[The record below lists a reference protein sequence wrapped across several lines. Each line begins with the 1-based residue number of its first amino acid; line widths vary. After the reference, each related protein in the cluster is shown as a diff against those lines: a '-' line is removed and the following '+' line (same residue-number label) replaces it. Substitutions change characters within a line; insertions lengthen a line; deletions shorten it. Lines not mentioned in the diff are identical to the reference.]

1 MFIRR
6 VVAIFAVIAVVA
18 SLPLGA
24 QDEDKKDKSA
34 LTKDE
39 QQDAR
44 VLVGLAD
51 SMGEALPSE
60 FPVTWRQNHFVKAQ
74 NGQTFIPFTLEIDPT
89 SLSSPGVVLYVRAV
103 KKGVAAPPPEG
114 GDKKSDE
121 MDEMM
126 VEHPWDDIEFLD
138 VPADGL
144 VARGLALSGGEY
156 ELFVGVKE
164 LSTENEE
171 EIKKTSVFRRDLSV
185 PDFTKPEL
193 AISSI
198 IVADGIEAVEPL
210 APEVQRANP
219 YTFVTMKVTPS
230 LDSNYQKTSELT
242 LLFWVYGVQ
251 PDALQKPDV
260 QIDYSF
266 HQKLPEGEKYFNK
279 TAPQVLNATSAML
292 PAEFDLSA
300 GHLVPGMLNVP
311 LASFPPGDYRCEV
324 RVTDKL
330 SGKSLTQNVA
340 FNVAG

>member
-1 MFIRR
+1 
-6 VVAIFAVIAVVA
+6 
-18 SLPLGA
+18 
-24 QDEDKKDKSA
+24 
-34 LTKDE
+34 
-39 QQDAR
+39 
-44 VLVGLAD
+44 
-51 SMGEALPSE
+51 LPSS
-60 FPVTWRQNHFVKAQ
+60 A
-74 NGQTFIPFTLEIDPT
+74 
-89 SLSSPGVVLYVRAV
+89 VVLYVRAV

-114 GDKKSDE
+114 DDKKGDE
-121 MDEMM
+121 MV
-126 VEHPWDDIEFLD
+126 VEYPWDNLEFLD

-198 IVADGIEAVEPL
+198 IVADGMEGVEAL
-210 APEVQRANP
+210 APEAQRANP
-219 YTFVTMKVTPS
+219 YTFVTIKVTPS
-230 LDSNYQKTSELT
+230 LDSKYQQTSALT
-242 LLFWVYGVQ
+242 LLFWVYGVT
-251 PDALQKPDV
+251 PDAMQKPDV
-260 QIDYSF
+260 QIDFSF

-279 TAPQVLNATSAML
+279 TAPQVLNATSPML
-292 PAEFDLSA
+292 PAGFDLSA
-300 GHLVPGMLNVP
+300 GHLVPGMLNMP
-311 LASFPPGDYRCEV
+311 LGSFPPGDYRCEV

>member
-6 VVAIFAVIAVVA
+6 VTALCAAIAVVA

-24 QDEDKKDKSA
+24 QDEDKKDTPSLSKA
-34 LTKDE
+34 E

-44 VLVGLAD
+44 VLIDLAD

-60 FPVTWRQNHFVKAQ
+60 FPLTWRQNHFVKAQ
-74 NGQTFIPFTLEIDPT
+74 NGQTFIPFTLQLDPT
-89 SLSSPGVVLYVRAV
+89 SLPSSAVVLYVRAV

-114 GDKKSDE
+114 DDKKGDE
-121 MDEMM
+121 MV
-126 VEHPWDDIEFLD
+126 VEYPWDNLEFLD

-198 IVADGIEAVEPL
+198 IVADGMEGVEAL
-210 APEVQRANP
+210 APEAQRANP
-219 YTFVTMKVTPS
+219 YTFVTIKVTPS
-230 LDSNYQKTSELT
+230 LDSKYQQTSALT
-242 LLFWVYGVQ
+242 LLFWVYGVT
-251 PDALQKPDV
+251 PDAMQKPDV
-260 QIDYSF
+260 QIDFSF

-279 TAPQVLNATSAML
+279 TAPQVLNATSPML
-292 PAEFDLSA
+292 PAGFDLSA
-300 GHLVPGMLNVP
+300 GHLVPGMLNMP
-311 LASFPPGDYRCEV
+311 LGSFPPGDYRCEV

>member
-6 VVAIFAVIAVVA
+6 VTALCAAIAVVA

-24 QDEDKKDKSA
+24 QDEDKKDTPSLSKA
-34 LTKDE
+34 E

-44 VLVGLAD
+44 VLIDLAD

-60 FPVTWRQNHFVKAQ
+60 FPLTWRQNHFVKAQ
-74 NGQTFIPFTLEIDPT
+74 NGQTFIPFTLQLDPT
-89 SLSSPGVVLYVRAV
+89 SLPSSAVVLYVRAV

-114 GDKKSDE
+114 DDKKG
-121 MDEMM
+121 DEMM
-126 VEHPWDDIEFLD
+126 VEYPWDDLEFLD

-144 VARGLALSGGEY
+144 VARGLALTGGEY

-164 LSTENEE
+164 LSTENQE

-198 IVADGIEAVEPL
+198 IVAAAIEGVEAL
-210 APEVQRANP
+210 DPEAQRANP
-219 YTFVTMKVTPS
+219 YTFLTMKVTPS
-230 LDSNYQKTSELT
+230 LDNNYQKTSTLT
-242 LLFWVYGVQ
+242 LLFWVYGVT

-279 TAPQVLNATSAML
+279 TAPQVLNATSAL

-300 GHLVPGMLNVP
+300 GHLVPGMLNIP

>member
-6 VVAIFAVIAVVA
+6 VTALCAAIAVVA

-24 QDEDKKDKSA
+24 QDEDKKDTPSLSKA
-34 LTKDE
+34 E

-44 VLVGLAD
+44 VLIDLAD

-60 FPVTWRQNHFVKAQ
+60 FPLTWRQNHFVMAQ
-74 NGQTFIPFTLEIDPT
+74 NGQTFIPFTLQLDPT
-89 SLSSPGVVLYVRAV
+89 FLPSSAVVLYVRAV

-114 GDKKSDE
+114 DDKKG
-121 MDEMM
+121 DEMM
-126 VEHPWDDIEFLD
+126 VEYPWDNLEFLD

-198 IVADGIEAVEPL
+198 IVADGMEGVEAL
-210 APEVQRANP
+210 APEAQRANP
-219 YTFVTMKVTPS
+219 YTFVTIKVTPS
-230 LDSNYQKTSELT
+230 LDSKYQQTSALT
-242 LLFWVYGVQ
+242 LLFWVYGVT
-251 PDALQKPDV
+251 PDAMQKPDV
-260 QIDYSF
+260 QIDFSF

-279 TAPQVLNATSAML
+279 TAPQVLNATSPML
-292 PAEFDLSA
+292 PAGFDLSA
-300 GHLVPGMLNVP
+300 GHLVPGMLNMP
-311 LASFPPGDYRCEV
+311 LGSFPPGDYRCEV

>member
-6 VVAIFAVIAVVA
+6 VTALCAAIAVVA

-24 QDEDKKDKSA
+24 QDEDKKDTPSLSKA
-34 LTKDE
+34 E

-44 VLVGLAD
+44 VLIDLAD

-60 FPVTWRQNHFVKAQ
+60 FPLTWRQNHFVMAQ
-74 NGQTFIPFTLEIDPT
+74 NGQTFIPFTLQLDPT
-89 SLSSPGVVLYVRAV
+89 FLPSSAVVLYVRAV

-114 GDKKSDE
+114 DDKKG
-121 MDEMM
+121 DEMM
-126 VEHPWDDIEFLD
+126 VEYPWDNLEFLD

-198 IVADGIEAVEPL
+198 IVADGMEGVEAL
-210 APEVQRANP
+210 APEAQRANP
-219 YTFVTMKVTPS
+219 YTFVTIKVTPS
-230 LDSNYQKTSELT
+230 LDSKYQQTSALT
-242 LLFWVYGVQ
+242 LLFWVYGVT
-251 PDALQKPDV
+251 PDAMQKPDV
-260 QIDYSF
+260 QIDFSF

-279 TAPQVLNATSAML
+279 TAPQVLNATSQML
-292 PAEFDLSA
+292 PAGFDLSA
-300 GHLVPGMLNVP
+300 GHLVPGMLNMP
-311 LASFPPGDYRCEV
+311 LGSFPPGDYRCEV

>member
-6 VVAIFAVIAVVA
+6 VAVLCAAIGVVA
-18 SLPLGA
+18 SLPLDA
-24 QDEDKKDKSA
+24 QDEGKKETSS
-34 LTKDE
+34 LTKAE

-44 VLVGLAD
+44 VLIDLAD

-60 FPVTWRQNHFVKAQ
+60 FPLTWRQNHFVKAQ
-74 NGQTFIPFTLEIDPT
+74 NGQTFIPFTLQLDPT
-89 SLSSPGVVLYVRAV
+89 SLPSSAVVLYVRAV

-114 GDKKSDE
+114 DDKKG
-121 MDEMM
+121 DEMM
-126 VEHPWDDIEFLD
+126 VEYPWDDLEFLD

-144 VARGLALSGGEY
+144 VARGLALTGGEY

-164 LSTENEE
+164 LSTENQE

-198 IVADGIEAVEPL
+198 IVAAAIEGVEAL
-210 APEVQRANP
+210 DPEAQRANP
-219 YTFVTMKVTPS
+219 YTFLTMKVTPS
-230 LDSNYQKTSELT
+230 LDNNYQKTSTLT
-242 LLFWVYGVQ
+242 LLFWVYGVT

-279 TAPQVLNATSAML
+279 TAPQVLNATSAL

-300 GHLVPGMLNVP
+300 GHLVPGMLNIP

>member
-1 MFIRR
+1 MSIRR
-6 VVAIFAVIAVVA
+6 VTALCAAIAVVA

-24 QDEDKKDKSA
+24 QDEDKKDTPSLSKA
-34 LTKDE
+34 E

-44 VLVGLAD
+44 VLIDLAD

-60 FPVTWRQNHFVKAQ
+60 FPLTWRQNHFVMAQ
-74 NGQTFIPFTLEIDPT
+74 NGQTFIPFTLQLDPT
-89 SLSSPGVVLYVRAV
+89 FLPSSAVVLYVRAV

-114 GDKKSDE
+114 DDKKGDE
-121 MDEMM
+121 MV
-126 VEHPWDDIEFLD
+126 VEYPWDNLEFLD

-198 IVADGIEAVEPL
+198 IVADGMEGVEAL
-210 APEVQRANP
+210 APEAQRANP
-219 YTFVTMKVTPS
+219 YTFVTIKVTPS
-230 LDSNYQKTSELT
+230 LDSKYQQTSALT
-242 LLFWVYGVQ
+242 LLFWVYGVT
-251 PDALQKPDV
+251 PDAMQKPDV
-260 QIDYSF
+260 QIDFSF

-279 TAPQVLNATSAML
+279 TAPQVLNATSPML
-292 PAEFDLSA
+292 PAGFDLSA
-300 GHLVPGMLNVP
+300 GHLVPGMLNMP
-311 LASFPPGDYRCEV
+311 LGSFPPGDYRCEV

>member
-6 VVAIFAVIAVVA
+6 VAALCAAIAVVA

-24 QDEDKKDKSA
+24 QDKDKEDKPE
-34 LTKDE
+34 LTKE
-39 QQDAR
+39 AQQDIR

-74 NGQTFIPFTLEIDPT
+74 NGQTFIPYTLQLDPQ
-89 SLSSPGVVLYVRAV
+89 SLPSSAVVLYVRAV
-103 KKGVAAPPPEG
+103 KKSVATPPPEG
-114 GDKKSDE
+114 GDKKGDE
-121 MDEMM
+121 TM
-126 VEHPWDDIEFLD
+126 VEYPWDDIQFFD
-138 VPADGL
+138 IPADGF

-164 LSTENEE
+164 QSTKEKK
-171 EIKKTSVFRRDLSV
+171 EIEKTSVFRRDLSV

-198 IVADGIEAVEPL
+198 IVADGIEGVEPL
-210 APEVQRANP
+210 DPEAQRANP
-219 YTFVTMKVTPS
+219 YTFLTMKVTPS

-242 LLFWVYGVQ
+242 LLFWVYGVT

-266 HQKLPEGEKYFNK
+266 HQKLAEGEEYFNK
-279 TAPQVLNATSAML
+279 TAPQVLNATSPML

-300 GHLVPGMLNVP
+300 GHLVPGMLNIP

-324 RVTDKL
+324 TVTDKL

>member
-6 VVAIFAVIAVVA
+6 VAAICAVIAVVA

-24 QDEDKKDKSA
+24 QDEDKKDEPT
-34 LTKDE
+34 LTNTNEE
-39 QQDAR
+39 QQDIR

-60 FPVTWRQNHFVKAQ
+60 FPVTWRQNHFVMAQ
-74 NGQTFIPFTLEIDPT
+74 NGQTFIPFTLQLDPT
-89 SLSSPGVVLYVRAV
+89 SLPSSAVVLYVRAV

-114 GDKKSDE
+114 DDKKG
-121 MDEMM
+121 DEMM
-126 VEHPWDDIEFLD
+126 VEYPWDNIEFLD

-164 LSTENEE
+164 QSTENEE

-198 IVADGIEAVEPL
+198 IVADGMEGVEAL
-210 APEVQRANP
+210 APEAQRANP
-219 YTFVTMKVTPS
+219 YTFVTIKVTPS
-230 LDSNYQKTSELT
+230 LDSKYQQTSALT
-242 LLFWVYGVQ
+242 LLFWVYGVT

-260 QIDYSF
+260 QIDFSF

-279 TAPQVLNATSAML
+279 TAPQVLNATSPML
-292 PAEFDLSA
+292 PAGFDLSA
-300 GHLVPGMLNVP
+300 GHLVPGMLNMP
-311 LASFPPGDYRCEV
+311 LGSFPPGDYRCEV

>member
-6 VVAIFAVIAVVA
+6 VAALCAAIAVVA

-24 QDEDKKDKSA
+24 QDKDKKDKPK
-34 LTKDE
+34 LTKEE
-39 QQDAR
+39 QQDIR
-44 VLVGLAD
+44 FLVGLAD

-74 NGQTFIPFTLEIDPT
+74 NGQTFIPFTLQLDPK
-89 SLSSPGVVLYVRAV
+89 SLPSSAVALYVRAV

-121 MDEMM
+121 M
-126 VEHPWDDIEFLD
+126 VEYPWDDIQFFD

-164 LSTENEE
+164 KFTKKKK

-198 IVADGIEAVEPL
+198 IVADGIEGVEPL
-210 APEVQRANP
+210 DAEAQRANP

-230 LDSNYQKTSELT
+230 LDSKYQKTGQLT
-242 LLFWVYGVQ
+242 LLFWVYGVT

-260 QIDYSF
+260 QIDFSF
-266 HQKLPEGEKYFNK
+266 HQQLPEGEKYFNK
-279 TAPQVLNATSAML
+279 TSPQVLNATSPML

-300 GHLVPGMLNVP
+300 GHLVPGMLSLP

-330 SGKSLTQNVA
+330 SGKSLTQDVA
-340 FNVAG
+340 FNIAG

>member
-6 VVAIFAVIAVVA
+6 VTALCAAIAVVA

-24 QDEDKKDKSA
+24 QDEDKKDTPSLSKA
-34 LTKDE
+34 E

-44 VLVGLAD
+44 VLIDLAD

-60 FPVTWRQNHFVKAQ
+60 FPLTWRQNHFVMAQ
-74 NGQTFIPFTLEIDPT
+74 NGQTFIPFTLQLDPT
-89 SLSSPGVVLYVRAV
+89 FLPSSAVVLYVRAV

-114 GDKKSDE
+114 DDKKGDE
-121 MDEMM
+121 MV
-126 VEHPWDDIEFLD
+126 VEYPWDNLEFLD

-198 IVADGIEAVEPL
+198 IVADGMEGVEAL
-210 APEVQRANP
+210 APEAQRANP
-219 YTFVTMKVTPS
+219 YTFVTIKVTPS
-230 LDSNYQKTSELT
+230 LDSKYQQTSALT
-242 LLFWVYGVQ
+242 LLFWVYGVT
-251 PDALQKPDV
+251 PDAMQKPDV
-260 QIDYSF
+260 QIDFSF

-279 TAPQVLNATSAML
+279 TAPQVLNATSPML
-292 PAEFDLSA
+292 PAGFDLSA
-300 GHLVPGMLNVP
+300 GHLVPGMLNMP
-311 LASFPPGDYRCEV
+311 LGSFPPGDYRCEV